1 MCSLSARGTA
11 PTLGPLGGEN
21 VYSAAKNLRKNPR
34 NPRGLKPA
42 PRSWYEARSLLLV
55 RGLQI
60 FTKTI
65 EILHE
70 RPAQADRA

>member
-1 MCSLSARGTA
+1 MFTARQ
-11 PTLGPLGGEN
+11 
-21 VYSAAKNLRKNPR
+21 KNLRKNPR